1 MVKVTTTTSVNITP
15 DHPTYIAGH
24 AMRTEKFK
32 GVHDEIEAIMLGL
45 QIDGK
50 PVLWIEADI
59 SNFDD
64 LSICSS
70 ITSSKLCTFLT
81 ITSSSART
89 TVIPLRCC

>member
-45 QIDGK
+45 QIDC
-50 PVLWIEADI
+50 L
-59 SNFDD
+59 
-64 LSICSS
+64 LY
-70 ITSSKLCTFLT
+70 TS
-81 ITSSSART
+81 
-89 TVIPLRCC
+89 RCV